1 MTRSLSA
8 FVCNLSAVS
17 QIVCIR
23 DRKSICL
30 LLQLSDYLL
39 IISRVRGIDS
49 MGESKSK
56 YSGQKWT
63 VQLTTELADKA
74 ELARRFSGLSR
85 QELLEAALDEYISA
99 HLNDWQASLQQ
110 LVASDNKAA
119 KK

>member
-1 MTRSLSA
+1 
-8 FVCNLSAVS
+8 
-17 QIVCIR
+17 
-23 DRKSICL
+23 
-30 LLQLSDYLL
+30 
-39 IISRVRGIDS
+39 

-99 HLNDWQASLQQ
+99 HLNDWQASLQKK
-110 LVASDNKAA
+110 LVAPDNTA